1 MARVFIA
8 EDTKTNRYILEKML
22 RANGY
27 DVHAFINGRELLDQF
42 MLKPADIVITDIQ
55 MPVMD
60 GYELVNN
67 IRANRKYDHI
77 PIILISATFRDIQS
91 RIKGL
96 DSGANDY
103 LVAPIDTD
111 ELLAKVKA
119 MLKVKDLY
127 ENLQKAQ
134 TELKKT
140 NTALK
145 KEMTGRKIVES
156 ELRESEERFRA
167 IVENAPF
174 GYYRVGKDGS
184 WQYVN
189 PVWEHMHGLLLKDVI
204 EKPFEITQPE
214 DSVEQAR
221 ELVKRALAGETI
233 FGESS
238 RLKRDGNVEYHSFN
252 IQPVKYGKKIVAI
265 EGFINDITER
275 KQAEEALL
283 ESEEKYRQLYE
294 SNQMPISI
302 FDIETLKFL
311 SVNNAFAEKYGY
323 TKEEFL
329 KMTILD
335 IRPESETVKLKDS
348 VKITDSGLTNAG
360 VFLHKKKNGGI
371 IHVEIIRYDL
381 VFEGKNAKLV
391 FANDITERK
400 QAEEKVNHL
409 AAIVQSS
416 ADAIIGRSLDGI
428 ITSWNK
434 GAEKLYGFTESEV
447 IGKSISLLIP
457 PGNDED
463 ISTILDMIKSGE
475 YIDKYETVRRR
486 KDGRE
491 IQVSLAV
498 SPILNSEGKI
508 IAASTI
514 GRDITKQKEILA
526 AMQASAGQSNGLK
539 NLIPI
544 CAGCNKI
551 RDDDQESHPWVS
563 PAVYINDR
571 LPNVNFSHGMC
582 PDCMVKWYPDFSE
595 EKQKK

>member
-1 MARVFIA
+1 MAQILIA

-22 RANGY
+22 RENGY
-27 DVHAFINGRELLDQF
+27 DVQSFINGRELLDEF
-42 MLKPADIVITDIQ
+42 LKEPPDLVITDIQ
-55 MPVMD
+55 MPIMD
-60 GYELVNN
+60 GYELLNK
-67 IRANRKYDHI
+67 IRANRRYDHI
-77 PIILISATFRDIQS
+77 PIIVISATYRDIQS
-91 RIKGL
+91 RIKGI

-103 LVAPIDTD
+103 LTAPIDND

-119 MLKVKDLY
+119 MLRVKELY
-127 ENLQKAQ
+127 ENLLKSQ

-140 NTALK
+140 NKILK
-145 KEMTGRKIVES
+145 NEITRREFVES
-156 ELRESEERFRA
+156 ALR
-167 IVENAPF
+167 
-174 GYYRVGKDGS
+174 
-184 WQYVN
+184 
-189 PVWEHMHGLLLKDVI
+189 
-204 EKPFEITQPE
+204 
-214 DSVEQAR
+214 
-221 ELVKRALAGETI
+221 
-233 FGESS
+233 
-238 RLKRDGNVEYHSFN
+238 
-252 IQPVKYGKKIVAI
+252 
-265 EGFINDITER
+265 
-275 KQAEEALL
+275 

-294 SNQMPISI
+294 YNRMPISI

-311 SVNNAFAEKYGY
+311 SVNNAFVEKYGY

-329 KMTILD
+329 KMTILG
-335 IRPESETVKLKDS
+335 IRPESEIEKLKDS
-348 VKITDSGLTNAG
+348 VKITDSGLANAG
-360 VFLHKKKNGGI
+360 VFLHKKKNGEI

-391 FANDITERK
+391 FVNDITDRKRAEEKMRYQADLLQNVSDAIIATSQDGSIQIWNPAAEKIYGWKSEEVNGRKFHDILKPEYRYGIREDVFEKIKTDNVWSGEIVHHHKDGKPLSILSTISKLKDTAGNQTGLVSVNHDITQRK

-416 ADAIIGRSLDGI
+416 ADAIIGKSLDGI

-551 RDDDQESHPWVS
+551 RDDDHESHPWVS

>member
-1 MARVFIA
+1 M
-8 EDTKTNRYILEKML
+8 
-22 RANGY
+22 
-27 DVHAFINGRELLDQF
+27 
-42 MLKPADIVITDIQ
+42 
-55 MPVMD
+55 
-60 GYELVNN
+60 
-67 IRANRKYDHI
+67 
-77 PIILISATFRDIQS
+77 
-91 RIKGL
+91 
-96 DSGANDY
+96 
-103 LVAPIDTD
+103 
-111 ELLAKVKA
+111 
-119 MLKVKDLY
+119 
-127 ENLQKAQ
+127 
-134 TELKKT
+134 
-140 NTALK
+140 
-145 KEMTGRKIVES
+145 
-156 ELRESEERFRA
+156 
-167 IVENAPF
+167 
-174 GYYRVGKDGS
+174 
-184 WQYVN
+184 
-189 PVWEHMHGLLLKDVI
+189 
-204 EKPFEITQPE
+204 
-214 DSVEQAR
+214 
-221 ELVKRALAGETI
+221 
-233 FGESS
+233 
-238 RLKRDGNVEYHSFN
+238 
-252 IQPVKYGKKIVAI
+252 
-265 EGFINDITER
+265 
-275 KQAEEALL
+275 
-283 ESEEKYRQLYE
+283 
-294 SNQMPISI
+294 
-302 FDIETLKFL
+302 
-311 SVNNAFAEKYGY
+311 
-323 TKEEFL
+323 
-329 KMTILD
+329 
-335 IRPESETVKLKDS
+335 
-348 VKITDSGLTNAG
+348 
-360 VFLHKKKNGGI
+360 
-371 IHVEIIRYDL
+371 
-381 VFEGKNAKLV
+381 
-391 FANDITERK
+391 
-400 QAEEKVNHL
+400 NHL